1 MAYSKVKVY
10 SDGGHYIGI
19 PYEPNPHAGKRR
31 KISEEAIAVT
41 EQPAADKSSAAT
53 VPDGDIN
60 IATGCEPVTIDKDK
74 NEPVVP
80 LQRRMTR
87 KELFDELYQKSADM
101 KLRER
106 KALIQNEMLPYFKDS
121 TACHVFV
128 ESNFE
133 RKKRNMIC
141 RKIRLWRKINQQRF
155 NFFATF
161 TYSDTLHTEKSFKK
175 ALSRCLQHFSSR
187 KGWRYIGVWERSS
200 EKKRLHFHG
209 IFSIPDGTMPG
220 KNEEVRDFDTR
231 ASKMRTTYQNDFF
244 GKKFGRND
252 FKPATHSD
260 ELPQAIRYLTTY
272 LEKTGEKLVYSRGLY
287 QYFVTDIMDED
298 IVCTYGIDDRKLLL
312 FDNFRCWDEGCYIGD
327 VSREVIAQLPKVT

>member
-19 PYEPNPHAGKRR
+19 PYEPNPHVGKRR
-31 KISEEAIAVT
+31 KVFEETITVT
-41 EQPAADKSSAAT
+41 EKPAADKSSVAM
-53 VPDGDIN
+53 VPDVETNLIVGY
-60 IATGCEPVTIDKDK
+60 EPTKTNK
-74 NEPVVP
+74 ENGKPAVP

-101 KLRER
+101 KTRER
-106 KALIQNEMLPYFKDS
+106 KALIQKEMLPYFKDS
-121 TACHVFV
+121 TACCIFV

-175 ALSRCLQHFSSR
+175 SLSRCLQHFSSR
-187 KGWRYIGVWERSS
+187 KGWRYIGVWERSP

-312 FDNFRCWDEGCYIGD
+312 FDNFRCWDEGCYVGD
-327 VSREVIAQLPKVT
+327 VCREVIAQLPKVT

>member
-19 PYEPNPHAGKRR
+19 PYEPNPHVGKRR
-31 KISEEAIAVT
+31 KVFEETITVT
-41 EQPAADKSSAAT
+41 EKPAADKSSVAM
-53 VPDGDIN
+53 VPDVETNLIVGY
-60 IATGCEPVTIDKDK
+60 EPTKTNK
-74 NEPVVP
+74 ENGKPAVP

-101 KLRER
+101 KTRER
-106 KALIQNEMLPYFKDS
+106 KALIQKEMLPYFKDS
-121 TACHVFV
+121 TACCIFV

-175 ALSRCLQHFSSR
+175 SLSRCLQHFSSR
-187 KGWRYIGVWERSS
+187 KGWRYIGVWERSP

-231 ASKMRTTYQNDFF
+231 ARKMRTVIQNSFF
-244 GKKFGRND
+244 AQKFGRND
-252 FKPATHSD
+252 FKPVTHSD
-260 ELPQAIRYLTTY
+260 ELPQAIRYLTKY

-312 FDNFRCWDEGCYIGD
+312 FDNFRCWDEGCYVGD
-327 VSREVIAQLPKVT
+327 VCREVIAQLPKVT